1 MNSIAFIIQDT
12 DHGWWKLLPS
22 TPVLP
27 RLWASQVVLM
37 VKSPSANAGDAR
49 DAGSVPGSGRSP
61 GVGNGT
67 PLQYSCLRNPMDSEA
82 RWARVHG
89 ATKSWP
95 RPAHPH
101 TPPHTSITLL
111 PVTVLWYPTSFAK
124 SEIITEGRPCPP
136 FPHLSITRFPHMWYF
151 LYYTLSGHPHKSQAS
166 RQPAM
171 AAFAPRINSWA
182 MGDNLGNIKNMVAA
196 KMPQYFPLVIP
207 I

>member
-1 MNSIAFIIQDT
+1 MQSSFWSSTVWMGFIFLEIAWLSVTLGFLS
-12 DHGWWKLLPS
+12 G
-22 TPVLP
+22 
-27 RLWASQVVLM
+27 ASG
-37 VKSPSANAGDAR
+37 KE
-49 DAGSVPGSGRSP
+49 SVCQCWRCRFNPWSGRHP

-67 PLQYSCLRNPMDSEA
+67 PLQYSCLRNPMDSGT

-124 SEIITEGRPCPP
+124 SEIITEGHPCPP
-136 FPHLSITRFPHMWYF
+136 FPHLSVTRFPHMWYF